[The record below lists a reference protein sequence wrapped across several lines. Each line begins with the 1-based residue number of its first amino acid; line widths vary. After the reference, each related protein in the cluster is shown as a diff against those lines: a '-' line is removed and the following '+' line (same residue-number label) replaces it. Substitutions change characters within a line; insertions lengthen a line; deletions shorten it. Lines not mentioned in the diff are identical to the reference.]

1 MNEQPLPLKYTPGNT
16 EKQDI
21 ARRCLY
27 PQVYSRAM
35 DKAQLAHLRLHAQG
49 IAATAWTTPGEV
61 VAGLG
66 AVQAQDY
73 LGALW
78 AIGLRMRRATEPAVE
93 AAIVERTIVRTWPM
107 RGTLHFVAAAD
118 VRWMLELL
126 APRVVANTARRYQQ
140 LELDD
145 RTFARSRELFT
156 EALGGGKQLS
166 RPAMYQVLEAAGI
179 PTAGQRGIHILS
191 RLAHEGLLCFGARE
205 GKQPTFVLLD
215 EWVSG
220 TPRLDHDEA
229 LAELARRY
237 FTGHGPA
244 TVPDLM
250 WWSGLP
256 ATDARAALAMAKAG
270 LDHVE
275 VDGQTYW
282 MGLEVS
288 SGGGSPATLHLLAPF
303 DEYLLGYR
311 DRSAVLDPLHATKV
325 NPGNNGMFSP
335 TIMVGGR
342 IVGTWKRVI
351 KRNAVVITSHPFDTL
366 AEDELDAFAAAAE
379 EYAAFLGMA
388 GSVSIPLPDLSGDE
402 AFSKDNDSSPTF
414 A

>member
-1 MNEQPLPLKYTPGNT
+1 MNEQLLPLKYTPGST

-21 ARRCLY
+21 ARRRLY

-35 DKAQLAHLRLHAQG
+35 DKAQLANLRLHTQG

-78 AIGLRMRRATEPAVE
+78 AIGLRMRQATEAGVE
-93 AAIVERTIVRTWPM
+93 AAIAGRTIVRTWPM

-118 VRWMLELL
+118 VRWMIELL
-126 APRVVANTARRYQQ
+126 APRVVANNARRERQ

-156 EALGGGKQLS
+156 EALQGGKQLS
-166 RPAMYQVLEAAGI
+166 RPAMYQILEAAGL

-191 RLAHEGLLCFGARE
+191 RLAHEGLLCFGTRE

-215 EWVSG
+215 EWVPG
-220 TPRLDHDEA
+220 APRLDHDEA

-244 TVPDLM
+244 TLHDLM
-250 WWSGLP
+250 WWSGIP
-256 ATDARAALAMAKAG
+256 AADARAALAMAQAG

-282 MGLEVS
+282 MAPDALGA
-288 SGGGSPATLHLLAPF
+288 GTAAGLHLLAPF

-311 DRSAVLDPLHATKV
+311 DRSAVLDPLHTTKV
-325 NPGNNGMFSP
+325 NPGNNGVFSP
-335 TIMVGGR
+335 TIVVCGR
-342 IVGTWKRVI
+342 IVGTWKRVF
-351 KRNAVVITSHPFDTL
+351 KRNAVVITPHPFTTL
-366 AEDELDAFAAAAE
+366 AEDEIDAFSAAAE

-388 GSVSIPLPDLSGDE
+388 GSVSKPWPAVFGDE
-402 AFSKDNDSSPTF
+402 TFTKDNDSSSTF